1 MAEIDFTKMILEVIH
16 KVVKV
21 VKKEILNTEEKEK
34 KEDGKDTS

>member
-1 MAEIDFTKMILEVIH
+1 MAEIDFTRMILEVIH

-21 VKKEILNTEEKEK
+21 IKKEILNSEEK

>member
-1 MAEIDFTKMILEVIH
+1 MAEIDFTKIILEVIH

-21 VKKEILNTEEKEK
+21 IKKEILNSEEK